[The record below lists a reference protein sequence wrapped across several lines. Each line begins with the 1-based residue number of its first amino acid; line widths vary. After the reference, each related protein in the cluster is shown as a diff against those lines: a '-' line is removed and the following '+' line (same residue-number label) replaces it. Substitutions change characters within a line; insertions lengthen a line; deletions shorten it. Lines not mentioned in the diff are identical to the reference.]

1 MTVVEA
7 TLWAIGSFLA
17 LATLIQVAQKL
28 APGLQNDIGLFSVCQ
43 VVAYLM
49 LLFAIQTIYFPTT
62 KPAAI
67 YGLGAGRWIYYPI
80 ALVLGLSIHFPA
92 DALYDAILARW
103 PDSSSAGELL
113 RGFGDLPTW
122 RKAAA
127 GIGLIALTP
136 LAEESLFRG
145 SLFGTLRRRHAV
157 FPVIIATAILFAM
170 IHIEPQKYL
179 PIGIVGG
186 SLALLRAS
194 SGSMWP
200 GVVMHATFNGVTF
213 YALTQAQS
221 SAAAEV
227 DESLPKTWV
236 VAGTVVTG
244 ALLALCDHLRPR
256 NPEEEP
262 KPEEDES

>member
-17 LATLIQVAQKL
+17 LATLVQAAQKV

-49 LLFAIQTIYFPTT
+49 LLFAIQTIYFPSTR
-62 KPAAI
+62 PGVVF
-67 YGLGAGRWIYYPI
+67 GLSAGRWIYYPI
-80 ALVLGLSIHFPA
+80 AVVLGLSIHLPA
-92 DALYDAILARW
+92 DSLYEAILARW
-103 PDSSSAGELL
+103 PDSSTASELL
-113 RGFGDLPTW
+113 RGFGDLPMW

-127 GIGLIALTP
+127 GVGLVLLTP

-145 SLFGTLRRRHAV
+145 ALFGTLRRRHAA
-157 FPVIIATAILFAM
+157 FPVMIATAILFAM

-179 PIGIVGG
+179 PIGVVGAA
-186 SLALLRAS
+186 LALLRAS

-213 YALTQAQS
+213 YALTQAQRG
-221 SAAAEV
+221 AEA
-227 DESLPKTWV
+227 DETLPTSWV

-244 ALLALCDHLRPR
+244 ALLAICDYLRPR
-256 NPEEEP
+256 KPEEEP
-262 KPEEDES
+262 KPEEEDEP